1 MSNKKTI
8 RKHMRIAIV
17 CYPTFGGSGVVATEL
32 GLELA
37 RRGHEI
43 HFITYSQPVRLALLN
58 PNVHYHEVIVPEY
71 PLFHFQPYELAL
83 SSKLVDMV
91 KLYKIELLHVHYAIP
106 HAYAGYMAKQM
117 LKDEG
122 IDIPM
127 VTTLHGTDIT
137 LVGNHPFYKPAVTF
151 SINKSDYVT
160 SVSQS
165 LKDDTLKLFN
175 IKNEIQVI
183 PNFIELEKNLYDP
196 TIPCQR
202 SVMANENERIITH
215 ISNFRKVKRIP
226 DIIKI
231 FYKIQKEIP
240 AKLMMVGDGPEK
252 EKAEKMCRKY
262 GIQDK
267 VIFFG
272 NSNEIDRILCLTDLF
287 LLPSETESFGLA
299 ALEAMA
305 CGVPVISSNSGGLPE
320 VNSDGVSGYLSDVG
334 DLNEMAKNALKI
346 LKDDSVLKEFK
357 KNALHVA
364 EQFDIKNIL
373 PIYEELYLKAIN
385 KYK

>member
-1 MSNKKTI
+1 MK
-8 RKHMRIAIV
+8 IAIV

-122 IDIPM
+122 IVIPM

-183 PNFIELEKNLYDP
+183 PNFIELDKNKYDP
-196 TIPCQR
+196 TVPCQR
-202 SVMANENERIITH
+202 SVMANDNERIITH

-252 EKAEKMCRKY
+252 EKAEKMCRKL

-320 VNSDGVSGYLSDVG
+320 VNFDGVSGYLSDVG
-334 DLNEMAKNALKI
+334 EINEMANNALKI
-346 LKDDSVLKEFK
+346 LKEDSVLAEFK
-357 KNALHVA
+357 KNALRVA
-364 EQFDIKNIL
+364 ENFDIKNIL

>member
-1 MSNKKTI
+1 MK
-8 RKHMRIAIV
+8 IAIV

-37 RRGHEI
+37 LRGHEI
-43 HFITYSQPVRLALLN
+43 HFITYRQPVRLALLN
-58 PNVHYHEVIVPEY
+58 PNVHYHEVNVPEY
-71 PLFHFQPYELAL
+71 PLFHYQPYELAL

-91 KLYKIELLHVHYAIP
+91 KLYKIEVLHVHYAIP

-122 IDIPM
+122 INIPM

-137 LVGNHPFYKPAVTF
+137 LVGNHPFYKPAVSF
-151 SINKSDYVT
+151 SINKSDVVT

-165 LKDDTLKLFN
+165 LKDDTYNLFP
-175 IKNEIQVI
+175 IEKEIHVI
-183 PNFIELEKNLYDP
+183 PNFIELDKIRNESL
-196 TIPCQR
+196 ISCQR
-202 SVMANENERIITH
+202 SVMAKKEERIVTH
-215 ISNFRKVKRIP
+215 ISNFRRVKRIP
-226 DIIKI
+226 DVVKI
-231 FYKIQKEIP
+231 FYKIQQQIP

-252 EKAEKMCRKY
+252 AKAEQLCEEL

-272 NSNEIDRILCLTDLF
+272 NSNEIDQILSYSDLF

-305 CGVPVISSNSGGLPE
+305 WSVPVISSNSGGLPE
-320 VNSDGVSGYLSDVG
+320 VNFDGVSGYLSAVG
-334 DLNEMAKNALKI
+334 DIDNMAENALKI
-346 LKDDSVLKEFK
+346 LKEDAVLAEFRT
-357 KNALHVA
+357 NALNVA
-364 EQFDIKNIL
+364 KQFDIKNIL
-373 PIYEELYLKAIN
+373 PLYENLYLQAI
-385 KYK
+385 KETQCEK

>member
-1 MSNKKTI
+1 MK
-8 RKHMRIAIV
+8 IAIV

-32 GLELA
+32 GLELS

-43 HFITYSQPVRLALLN
+43 HFITYRQPVRLALLSA
-58 PNVHYHEVIVPEY
+58 NVHYHEVNVPEY
-71 PLFHFQPYELAL
+71 PLFHYQPYELAL

-91 KLYKIELLHVHYAIP
+91 KLHNIELLHVHYAIP

-122 IDIPM
+122 IHLPM

-137 LVGNHPFYKPAVTF
+137 LVGNHPFYKTAVTF
-151 SINKSDYVT
+151 SINKSDIVT

-165 LKDDTLKLFN
+165 LKDETMKLFN
-175 IKNEIQVI
+175 IRKDIKVI
-183 PNFIELEKNLYDP
+183 PNFIESNKNLNDP
-196 TIPCQR
+196 HIECYR
-202 SVMANENERIITH
+202 SAIANSNERIVTH

-231 FYKIQKEIP
+231 FYIIQQNIP

-252 EKAEKMCRKY
+252 AVAETLCEEL
-262 GIQDK
+262 GISEK

-272 NSNEIDRILCLTDLF
+272 NSNEIDRILSYTDLF

-305 CGVPVISSNSGGLPE
+305 CGVPVISSNAGGLSE
-320 VNSDGVSGYLSDVG
+320 VNYDGISGYLSEVG
-334 DLNEMAKNALKI
+334 NVDEMAQNALKI
-346 LKDDSVLKEFK
+346 LKDDQTLNIFK
-357 KNALHVA
+357 NNALETA
-364 EQFDIKNIL
+364 KKFDIKNIL
-373 PIYEELYLKAIN
+373 PLYEAIYAEALAMSAV
-385 KYK
+385 

>member
-1 MSNKKTI
+1 MK
-8 RKHMRIAIV
+8 IAIV

-43 HFITYSQPVRLALLN
+43 HFITYSQPVRLALLS
-58 PNVHYHEVIVPEY
+58 PNVHYHEVNVPEY
-71 PLFHFQPYELAL
+71 PLFHYQPYELAL

-122 IDIPM
+122 INLPM

-137 LVGNHPFYKPAVTF
+137 LVGSHPFYKPAVTF
-151 SINKSDYVT
+151 SINKSDFVT

-165 LKDDTLKLFN
+165 LKEDTLKLFN
-175 IKNEIQVI
+175 IKNEIEVI
-183 PNFIELEKNLYDP
+183 PNFIELNKNLKDAGV
-196 TIPCQR
+196 PCQR
-202 SVMANENERIITH
+202 SVMAKQEERIITH

-226 DIIKI
+226 DVIKI
-231 FYKIQKEIP
+231 FYNIQKEIP

-252 EKAEKMCRKY
+252 EKAEVLCQEL
-262 GIQDK
+262 GIEDK

-272 NSNEIDRILCLTDLF
+272 NSNEIDKILCLTDLF

-320 VNSDGVSGYLSDVG
+320 VNFEGISGYLSNVG
-334 DLNEMAKNALKI
+334 NIEDMAKNALKI
-346 LKDDSVLKEFK
+346 LKDDATLEKFKE
-357 KNALHVA
+357 NALSVA
-364 EQFDIKNIL
+364 KQFDIKNIL
-373 PIYEELYLKAIN
+373 PLYEDLYQKAIN
-385 KYK
+385 KYL

>member
-1 MSNKKTI
+1 MK
-8 RKHMRIAIV
+8 IAIV

-58 PNVHYHEVIVPEY
+58 PNVHYHEVNVPEY

-91 KLYKIELLHVHYAIP
+91 KLHKIELLHVHYAIP

-122 IDIPM
+122 INLPM
-127 VTTLHGTDIT
+127 ITTLHGTDIT
-137 LVGNHPFYKPAVTF
+137 LVGSHPFYKSAVTF
-151 SINKSDYVT
+151 SINKSDFVT

-183 PNFIELEKNLYDP
+183 PNFIELDKHEVEAI
-196 TIPCQR
+196 TSCRR
-202 SVMANENERIITH
+202 SVMANEGERIVTH

-231 FYKIQKEIP
+231 FYKIQQEIP

-252 EKAEKMCRKY
+252 EKAEYLCQEL
-262 GIQDK
+262 GILDK

-272 NSNEIDRILCLTDLF
+272 NSNEIDKILSYTDLF

-305 CGVPVISSNSGGLPE
+305 WSVPVISSNSGGLPE
-320 VNSDGVSGYLSDVG
+320 VNFDGISGYLSEVG
-334 DLNEMAKNALKI
+334 NTDEMAENAVKI
-346 LKDDSVLKEFK
+346 LRDDSVLAEFK
-357 KNALHVA
+357 KNALSVA
-364 EQFDIKNIL
+364 KKFDIKNIL
-373 PIYEELYLKAIN
+373 PLYEDLYQKAIN
-385 KYK
+385 KFL

>member
-1 MSNKKTI
+1 MK
-8 RKHMRIAIV
+8 IAIV

-58 PNVHYHEVIVPEY
+58 PNVHYHQVNVPEY
-71 PLFHFQPYELAL
+71 PLFHYQPYELAL

-91 KLYKIELLHVHYAIP
+91 KLYKIDVLHVHYAIP

-151 SINKSDYVT
+151 SINKSDFVT
-160 SVSQS
+160 SVSES
-165 LKDDTLKLFN
+165 LKADTLKLFS

-183 PNFIELEKNLYDP
+183 PNFIDLDKEKKDP
-196 TIPCQR
+196 STPCHR
-202 SVMANENERIITH
+202 SVMANPSERIITH
-215 ISNFRKVKRIP
+215 ISNFRGVKRIP
-226 DIIKI
+226 DVVKI
-231 FYKIQKEIP
+231 FYKIQQEIP

-252 EKAEKMCRKY
+252 EKAEELCFEL

-272 NSNEIDRILCLTDLF
+272 NSNEIDKILCLTDLF
-287 LLPSETESFGLA
+287 LLPSQTESFGLV

-305 CGVPVISSNSGGLPE
+305 SSVPVISSNSGGLPE
-320 VNSDGVSGYLSDVG
+320 VNFDGVSGFLSDVG
-334 DLNEMAKNALKI
+334 KVDEMAQNALKI
-346 LKDDSVLKEFK
+346 LKDDVVLATFK
-357 KNALHVA
+357 KNALSIA
-364 EQFDIKNIL
+364 EKFDIKKIL
-373 PIYEELYLKAIN
+373 PIYEDLYRRAIQ
-385 KYK
+385 KYQ

>member
-1 MSNKKTI
+1 MK
-8 RKHMRIAIV
+8 IAIV

-43 HFITYSQPVRLALLN
+43 HFITYSQPVRLALLSK
-58 PNVHYHEVIVPEY
+58 NVHYHEVNVPEY
-71 PLFHFQPYELAL
+71 PLFHYQPYELAL

-122 IDIPM
+122 INIPM

-151 SINKSDYVT
+151 SINKSDFVT

-165 LKDDTLKLFN
+165 LKDNTLKLFN
-175 IKNEIQVI
+175 IKNEIEVI
-183 PNFIELEKNLYDP
+183 PNFIEITKNKIQSD
-196 TIPCQR
+196 IPCQR
-202 SVMANENERIITH
+202 SVMAEPNERIITH

-226 DIIKI
+226 DVIKI
-231 FYKIQKEIP
+231 FYNIQKQIP

-252 EKAEKMCRKY
+252 EKAELLCKEL
-262 GIQDK
+262 GIEDK

-272 NSNEIDRILCLTDLF
+272 NSNEIDKILCLTDLF

-305 CGVPVISSNSGGLPE
+305 CRVPVISSNSGGLSE
-320 VNSDGVSGYLSDVG
+320 VNFEGVSGYLSDVG
-334 DLNEMAKNALKI
+334 NTEEMAENALKI
-346 LKDDSVLKEFK
+346 LKDDVKLEEFK
-357 KNALHVA
+357 DNALAVA
-364 EQFDIKNIL
+364 KQFDIKNIL
-373 PIYEELYLKAIN
+373 PLYEALYQKAIN
-385 KYK
+385 KYS

>member
-1 MSNKKTI
+1 MK
-8 RKHMRIAIV
+8 IAIV

-37 RRGHEI
+37 HRGHEI
-43 HFITYSQPVRLALLN
+43 HFITYRQPVRLALLN
-58 PNVHYHEVIVPEY
+58 QNVHYHEVNVPEY
-71 PLFHFQPYELAL
+71 PLFHYQPYELAL

-122 IDIPM
+122 IHIPM

-137 LVGNHPFYKPAVTF
+137 LVGNHPFYKTAVSF
-151 SINKSDYVT
+151 SINKSDVVT

-165 LKDDTLKLFN
+165 LKDDTYNLFN
-175 IKNEIQVI
+175 IKKDIHVI
-183 PNFIELEKNLYDP
+183 PNFIELGKHRNESL
-196 TIPCQR
+196 ISCQR
-202 SVMANENERIITH
+202 SVMAKTDERIVTH

-231 FYKIQKEIP
+231 FYKIQEKIP

-252 EKAEKMCRKY
+252 ERAERMCAEL
-262 GIQDK
+262 GIEDK

-272 NSNEIDRILCLTDLF
+272 NSNEIDQILSYSDLF

-305 CGVPVISSNSGGLPE
+305 WSVPVISSNSGGLPE
-320 VNSDGVSGYLSDVG
+320 VNFNGESGYLSDVG
-334 DLNEMAKNALKI
+334 NIDEMAENAIKI
-346 LKDDSVLKEFK
+346 LGNNETLKTFK
-357 KNALHVA
+357 ESALAVA
-364 EQFDIKNIL
+364 QQFDIKNIL
-373 PIYEELYLKAIN
+373 PLYEELYQKALSENAIN
-385 KYK
+385 H

>member
-1 MSNKKTI
+1 MK
-8 RKHMRIAIV
+8 IAIV

-58 PNVHYHEVIVPEY
+58 PNVHYHEVNVPEY
-71 PLFHFQPYELAL
+71 PLFHYQPYELAL

-117 LKDEG
+117 LADEG
-122 IDIPM
+122 INIPM

-151 SINKSDYVT
+151 SINKSDFVT

-165 LKDDTLKLFN
+165 LKDATLKLFN
-175 IKNEIQVI
+175 IKNEIEVI
-183 PNFIELEKNLYDP
+183 PNFIELDKNIIDP
-196 TIPCQR
+196 TVSCGR
-202 SVMANENERIITH
+202 SVMAKENERIITH

-226 DIIKI
+226 DVIKI
-231 FYKIQKEIP
+231 FYNIQKEIP

-252 EKAEKMCRKY
+252 EKAEYLCEEL
-262 GIQDK
+262 GIHDK

-272 NSNEIDRILCLTDLF
+272 NSNEIDKILSYTDLF

-305 CGVPVISSNSGGLPE
+305 WGVPVISSNSGGLPE
-320 VNSDGVSGYLSDVG
+320 VNLDGISGYLSKVG
-334 DLNEMAKNALKI
+334 DIEEMAVNALRI
-346 LKDDSVLKEFK
+346 LKEDTVLAEFK
-357 KNALHVA
+357 KNALSVA
-364 EQFDIKNIL
+364 KRFDIKNIL
-373 PIYEELYLKAIN
+373 PLYEDLYRKAIN
-385 KYK
+385 KYL

>member
-1 MSNKKTI
+1 MK
-8 RKHMRIAIV
+8 IAIV

-37 RRGHEI
+37 HRGHEI
-43 HFITYSQPVRLALLN
+43 HFITYRHPVRLALLN
-58 PNVHYHEVIVPEY
+58 SNVHYHEVNVPEY
-71 PLFHFQPYELAL
+71 PLFHYQPYELAL

-91 KLYKIELLHVHYAIP
+91 KLYKIEILHVHYAIP

-117 LKDEG
+117 LKDQG
-122 IDIPM
+122 IILPM

-137 LVGNHPFYKPAVTF
+137 LVGNHPFYKTAVSF
-151 SINKSDYVT
+151 SINKSDVVT

-165 LKDDTLKLFN
+165 LKDDTYKLFN
-175 IKNEIQVI
+175 IKKDIHVI
-183 PNFIELEKNLYDP
+183 PNFIELDKIRNESL
-196 TIPCQR
+196 ISCQR
-202 SVMANENERIITH
+202 SVMANKEERIVTH

-231 FYKIQKEIP
+231 FYKIQQQIP

-252 EKAEKMCRKY
+252 AKAEQLCIEL
-262 GIQDK
+262 GILNK

-272 NSNEIDRILCLTDLF
+272 NSHEIDQILSFSDLF

-305 CGVPVISSNSGGLPE
+305 WSVPVISSNSGGLPE
-320 VNSDGVSGYLSDVG
+320 VNFDGVSGYLSNVG
-334 DLNEMAKNALKI
+334 DVDSMAENAIKILTDNKTLTKFKENALDIAK
-346 LKDDSVLKEFK
+346 
-357 KNALHVA
+357 
-364 EQFDIKNIL
+364 QFDIKNIL
-373 PIYEELYLKAIN
+373 PLYENLYLKAIQDS
-385 KYK
+385 K

>member
-1 MSNKKTI
+1 MK
-8 RKHMRIAIV
+8 IAIV

-58 PNVHYHEVIVPEY
+58 SNVHYHEVNVPEY
-71 PLFHFQPYELAL
+71 PLFHYQPYELAL

-117 LKDEG
+117 LKDQG

-137 LVGNHPFYKPAVTF
+137 LVGNHPFYKTAVTF
-151 SINKSDYVT
+151 SINQSDYVT

-165 LKDDTLKLFN
+165 LKDETLKLFDIKKN
-175 IKNEIQVI
+175 ILVI
-183 PNFIELEKNLYDP
+183 PNFIELDKNEINTYSL
-196 TIPCQR
+196 CKR
-202 SVMANENERIITH
+202 SVMAKDNERIITH
-215 ISNFRKVKRIP
+215 ISNFRPVKRIL
-226 DIIKI
+226 DVVKI

-240 AKLMMVGDGPEK
+240 SKLMMVGDGPEK
-252 EKAEKMCRKY
+252 EKAEYLCQEL
-262 GIQDK
+262 GILDK

-272 NSNEIDRILCLTDLF
+272 NSNEIDKILSYSDLF

-305 CGVPVISSNSGGLPE
+305 WSVPVISSNSGGLSE
-320 VNSDGVSGYLSDVG
+320 VNFNGISGYLSNVG
-334 DLNEMAKNALKI
+334 NTDEMAENALKI
-346 LKDDSVLKEFK
+346 LKDNTVLAEFK
-357 KNALHVA
+357 KNALTIA
-364 EQFDIKNIL
+364 EKFDINAIL
-373 PIYEELYLKAIN
+373 PLYEDLYRTAIN
-385 KYK
+385 K

>member
-1 MSNKKTI
+1 MK
-8 RKHMRIAIV
+8 IAIV

-43 HFITYSQPVRLALLN
+43 HFITYNQPVRLALLS
-58 PNVHYHEVIVPEY
+58 PNVHYHEVNVPEY
-71 PLFHFQPYELAL
+71 PLFRYQPYELAL

-122 IDIPM
+122 INIPM

-151 SINKSDYVT
+151 SINKSDFVT

-165 LKDDTLKLFN
+165 LKDDTMKLFN
-175 IKNEIQVI
+175 IKNEIEVI
-183 PNFIELEKNLYDP
+183 PNFIELDKNVVNAGA
-196 TIPCQR
+196 PCQR
-202 SVMANENERIITH
+202 SVMARPNERILTH

-226 DIIKI
+226 DVIKI
-231 FYKIQKEIP
+231 FYNIQKEIP

-252 EKAEKMCRKY
+252 EKAEYLCQEL
-262 GIQDK
+262 GIEDK

-272 NSNEIDRILCLTDLF
+272 NSNEIDKILCLTDLF

-305 CGVPVISSNSGGLPE
+305 CKVPVISSNSGGLPE
-320 VNSDGVSGYLSDVG
+320 VNFDGVSGYLSDVG
-334 DLNEMAKNALKI
+334 NVEEMAQNALKI
-346 LKDDSVLKEFK
+346 LKDDATLQKFKENAFSVAK
-357 KNALHVA
+357 
-364 EQFDIKNIL
+364 QFDIKNIL
-373 PIYEELYLKAIN
+373 PLYEALYQKAIN
-385 KYK
+385 KYI

>member
-1 MSNKKTI
+1 MK
-8 RKHMRIAIV
+8 IAIV

-58 PNVHYHEVIVPEY
+58 PNVHYHEVNVPEY

-122 IDIPM
+122 INLPM
-127 VTTLHGTDIT
+127 ITTLHGTDIT
-137 LVGNHPFYKPAVTF
+137 LVGNHPFYKTAVTF
-151 SINKSDYVT
+151 SINKSDFVT

-165 LKDDTLKLFN
+165 LKEDTMKLFK

-183 PNFIELEKNLYDP
+183 PNFIELDKEIDEP
-196 TIPCQR
+196 ATSCQR

-226 DIIKI
+226 DVIKI
-231 FYKIQKEIP
+231 FYKIQQQIP

-252 EKAEKMCRKY
+252 EKAEYLCQEL

-272 NSNEIDRILCLTDLF
+272 NSNEIDKILSYTDLF

-305 CGVPVISSNSGGLPE
+305 WSVPVISSKSGGLPE
-320 VNSDGVSGYLSDVG
+320 VNFEGISGYLSEVG
-334 DLNEMAKNALKI
+334 NTDEMAENALKI
-346 LKDDSVLKEFK
+346 LKEDPVLAEFK
-357 KNALHVA
+357 KNALSVA
-364 EQFDIKNIL
+364 KQFDIKNIL
-373 PIYEELYLKAIN
+373 PLYEALYQKAIN
-385 KYK
+385 KFS

>member
-1 MSNKKTI
+1 MK
-8 RKHMRIAIV
+8 IAIV

-58 PNVHYHEVIVPEY
+58 PNVHYHEVNVPEY
-71 PLFHFQPYELAL
+71 PLFHYQPYELAL

-117 LKDEG
+117 LKNEG
-122 IDIPM
+122 INLPM
-127 VTTLHGTDIT
+127 ITTLHGTDIT

-165 LKDDTLKLFN
+165 LKDDTLKLFK
-175 IKNEIQVI
+175 IKNKIKVI
-183 PNFIELEKNLYDP
+183 PNFIELDKVKKDP
-196 TIPCQR
+196 NAPCHR
-202 SVMANENERIITH
+202 YVMANENERIITH

-231 FYKIQKEIP
+231 FYNVQKEIP

-252 EKAEKMCRKY
+252 EKAEIMCQEL
-262 GIQDK
+262 GILDK

-272 NSNEIDRILCLTDLF
+272 NSHEIDKILCMTDLF

-320 VNSDGVSGYLSDVG
+320 VNFDGFSGYLSNVG
-334 DLNEMAKNALKI
+334 NVEEMAENALKI
-346 LKDDSVLKEFK
+346 LRDDAVLSQFK
-357 KNALHVA
+357 ANALEVA
-364 EQFDIKNIL
+364 RKFDIKNIL
-373 PIYEELYLKAIN
+373 PKYEALYQKAVDDY
-385 KYK
+385 KYEKH

>member
-1 MSNKKTI
+1 MK
-8 RKHMRIAIV
+8 IAIV

-43 HFITYSQPVRLALLN
+43 HFITYSQPVRLALLSK
-58 PNVHYHEVIVPEY
+58 NVHYHEVNVPEY
-71 PLFHFQPYELAL
+71 PLFHYQPYELAL

-122 IDIPM
+122 VNIPM

-151 SINKSDYVT
+151 SINKSDFVT

-175 IKNEIQVI
+175 IKNEIEVI
-183 PNFIELEKNLYDP
+183 PNFIEITKNALEADV
-196 TIPCQR
+196 PCQR
-202 SVMANENERIITH
+202 SVMAEQNERIITH

-226 DIIKI
+226 DVIKI
-231 FYKIQKEIP
+231 FYNIQKQIP

-252 EKAEKMCRKY
+252 EKAEYLCQEL
-262 GIQDK
+262 GIEDK

-272 NSNEIDRILCLTDLF
+272 NSNEIDKILCLTDLF

-305 CGVPVISSNSGGLPE
+305 CRVPVISSNSGGLSE
-320 VNSDGVSGYLSDVG
+320 VNFEGFSGYLSDVG
-334 DLNEMAKNALKI
+334 NIEEMAKNAIKI
-346 LKDDSVLKEFK
+346 LKDDAILEEFK
-357 KNALHVA
+357 ENALVVA
-364 EQFDIKNIL
+364 KQFDIKNIL
-373 PIYEELYLKAIN
+373 PLYEALYQKAIN
-385 KYK
+385 KYL

>member
-1 MSNKKTI
+1 MK
-8 RKHMRIAIV
+8 IAIV

-37 RRGHEI
+37 HRGHEI
-43 HFITYSQPVRLALLN
+43 HFITYRQPVRLALLN
-58 PNVHYHEVIVPEY
+58 SKVHYHEVNVPEY
-71 PLFHFQPYELAL
+71 PLFHYQPYELAL

-122 IDIPM
+122 IIIPM

-137 LVGNHPFYKPAVTF
+137 LVGNHPFYKTAVSF
-151 SINKSDYVT
+151 SINKSDIVT

-165 LKDDTLKLFN
+165 LKEDTYKLFN
-175 IKNEIQVI
+175 IKKEIHVI
-183 PNFIELEKNLYDP
+183 PNFIELDKIRNESQ
-196 TIPCQR
+196 ISCHR
-202 SVMANENERIITH
+202 SVMAKKEERIVTH

-231 FYKIQKEIP
+231 FYKIQEKIP

-252 EKAEKMCRKY
+252 VKAEQLCKEL
-262 GIQDK
+262 GIEEK

-272 NSNEIDRILCLTDLF
+272 NSSEIDQILSYSDLF

-305 CGVPVISSNSGGLPE
+305 WSVPVISSNSGGLPE
-320 VNSDGVSGYLSDVG
+320 VNFDGISGYLSNVG
-334 DLNEMAKNALKI
+334 DVDSMAENALKI
-346 LKDDSVLKEFK
+346 LTDDATLAKFRESALSVAQK
-357 KNALHVA
+357 
-364 EQFDIKNIL
+364 FDIKNIL
-373 PIYEELYLKAIN
+373 PLYEALYHEAIN
-385 KYK
+385 NSK

>member
-1 MSNKKTI
+1 MK
-8 RKHMRIAIV
+8 IAIV

-37 RRGHEI
+37 HRGHEI
-43 HFITYSQPVRLALLN
+43 HFITYRQPVRLALLN
-58 PNVHYHEVIVPEY
+58 SKVFYHEVNVPEY
-71 PLFHFQPYELAL
+71 PLFHYQPYELAL

-122 IDIPM
+122 IVIPM

-137 LVGNHPFYKPAVTF
+137 LVGNHPFYKTAVSF
-151 SINKSDYVT
+151 SINKSDIVT
-160 SVSQS
+160 SVSQN
-165 LKDDTLKLFN
+165 LKDDTYNLFN
-175 IKNEIQVI
+175 IKKEIHVI
-183 PNFIELEKNLYDP
+183 PNFIELDKIRNESL
-196 TIPCQR
+196 ISCQR
-202 SVMANENERIITH
+202 SVMAKKEERIVTH

-226 DIIKI
+226 DVVKI
-231 FYKIQKEIP
+231 FYKIQQKIP

-252 EKAEKMCRKY
+252 SRAEQLCKEL
-262 GIQDK
+262 GIEDK

-272 NSNEIDRILCLTDLF
+272 NSNEIDQILSYSDLF

-305 CGVPVISSNSGGLPE
+305 WSVPVISSNSGGLPE
-320 VNSDGVSGYLSDVG
+320 VNFDGISGYLSNVG
-334 DLNEMAKNALKI
+334 DVDSMVDNALKI
-346 LKDDSVLKEFK
+346 LSSDKTLAEFREKALSV
-357 KNALHVA
+357 AQ
-364 EQFDIKNIL
+364 QFDIKNIL
-373 PIYEELYLKAIN
+373 PLYEALYHEAIKN
-385 KYK
+385 SK

>member
-1 MSNKKTI
+1 
-8 RKHMRIAIV
+8 
-17 CYPTFGGSGVVATEL
+17 
-32 GLELA
+32 
-37 RRGHEI
+37 
-43 HFITYSQPVRLALLN
+43 
-58 PNVHYHEVIVPEY
+58 
-71 PLFHFQPYELAL
+71 
-83 SSKLVDMV
+83 MV

-106 HAYAGYMAKQM
+106 HAYAGYMAKQI

-122 IDIPM
+122 INIPM

-151 SINKSDYVT
+151 SINKSDFVT

-165 LKDDTLKLFN
+165 LKEDTLKLFN

-183 PNFIELEKNLYDP
+183 PNFIELEKEEKDLNK
-196 TIPCQR
+196 PCQR

-226 DIIKI
+226 DVIKI
-231 FYKIQKEIP
+231 FYNIQKEIP

-252 EKAEKMCRKY
+252 EKAEYLCQEL
-262 GIQDK
+262 GILDK

-272 NSNEIDRILCLTDLF
+272 NSNEIDKILGLTDLF

-320 VNSDGVSGYLSDVG
+320 VNFDGISGYLSDVG
-334 DLNEMAKNALKI
+334 NTDEMAQNALKI
-346 LKDDSVLKEFK
+346 LKDDVVLSQFK
-357 KNALHVA
+357 ANALVVA
-364 EQFDIKNIL
+364 QKFDIKNIL
-373 PIYEELYLKAIN
+373 PLYEELYHKAIN
-385 KYK
+385 KFV